1 VHRFVIG
8 DAVMQYRAHHQ
19 LNRCKV
25 LVGSCRLAKW
35 RNKFGVSVL
44 RIFNHSVSKVVSSLF
59 IIELLVLLASAY
71 LGAALRFLD
80 GGYPFAPRHEH
91 FFMTAFAYTC
101 AMLFSM
107 SALGMYKLNFRE
119 GFRDT
124 FLRLMP
130 ACALS
135 FGIMTFVFYLLP
147 DIHVGRGALGTVV
160 IVAAIG
166 ILIGRILFFKS
177 SESKL
182 LESRIIFLGAGP
194 LALECSDLA
203 LHNTQYHKYR
213 IIGFVPLS
221 GEEAH
226 VPGSAILPSNQ
237 SLVSLAKKFSA
248 SEIIVS
254 VQNRRGGTFPIQE
267 LLECKLNGI
276 KVVDAASFFEREAN
290 QIRVDSLQPS
300 WLVFG
305 GGFDQSFIR
314 TVGKRVF
321 DLIVSL
327 MIFAVS
333 LPAMVVAGLLIFLE
347 DGAPIFYQQERVG
360 KNGKTF
366 MVLKFRSMRNNAEKA
381 GKPQWASSD
390 DPRTTHVGRII
401 RKLRI
406 DELPQILNVVKG
418 DMSFVGPRP
427 ERPFF
432 VKQLCEEVPFYN
444 ARHSLKPGITG
455 LAQVRYQYGASVED
469 SIQKLQYD
477 LYYVKNNSLFL
488 DILILI
494 DTLQVVVFGKGQ

>member
-1 VHRFVIG
+1 
-8 DAVMQYRAHHQ
+8 M
-19 LNRCKV
+19 
-25 LVGSCRLAKW
+25 
-35 RNKFGVSVL
+35 L
-44 RIFNHSVSKVVSSLF
+44 RIFNHSVSKVVSGLLLV
-59 IIELLVLLASAY
+59 ELLILLASAY
-71 LGAALRFLD
+71 MGAALRFLD
-80 GGYPFAPRHEH
+80 GNYPFSSQHTN
-91 FFMTAFAYTC
+91 FFLTAVAYAA

-135 FGIMTFVFYLLP
+135 FAIMTLVFYMLP
-147 DIHVGRGALGTVV
+147 EIHLGRGALGMVV
-160 IVAAIG
+160 LVAATG
-166 ILIGRILFFKS
+166 ILLGRILFFKS

-182 LESRIIFLGAGP
+182 LESRIIFLGAGA
-194 LALECSDLA
+194 LARECSDLA

-213 IIGFVPLS
+213 IIGFVPMF
-221 GEEAH
+221 GEVAH
-226 VPGSAILPSNQ
+226 VPGSAILPATQ
-237 SLVSLAKKFSA
+237 SLVSLAKKFNA

-254 VQNRRGGTFPIQE
+254 VQNRRGGSFPIQE

-290 QIRVDSLQPS
+290 QIRIDSLQPS

-305 GGFDQSFIR
+305 GGFDQSFLR
-314 TVGKRVF
+314 TLGKRIF
-321 DLIVSL
+321 DLVTSL

-333 LPAMVVAGLLIFLE
+333 LPAMIVAGLLIFIE

-390 DPRTTHVGRII
+390 DPRTTRVGRII

-432 VKQLCEEVPFYN
+432 VKQLCQDVPFYN
-444 ARHSLKPGITG
+444 ARHSIKPGITG

-494 DTLQVVVFGKGQ
+494 DTLQVVIFGKGQ

>member
-1 VHRFVIG
+1 
-8 DAVMQYRAHHQ
+8 M
-19 LNRCKV
+19 
-25 LVGSCRLAKW
+25 
-35 RNKFGVSVL
+35 L
-44 RIFNHSVSKVVSSLF
+44 RIFNHSVSKVVSGLLL
-59 IIELLVLLASAY
+59 IELLILLASAY
-71 LGAALRFLD
+71 VGAAIRFLD
-80 GGYPFAPRHEH
+80 GSYPFSPQQAN
-91 FFMTAFAYTC
+91 FFLTAVAYAA
-101 AMLFSM
+101 AMLLSM

-135 FGIMTFVFYLLP
+135 FAMMTLLFYLLP
-147 DIHVGRGALGTVV
+147 DIHLGRGALGM
-160 IVAAIG
+160 IVLVAGAG
-166 ILIGRILFFKS
+166 ILMGRLLFFKS
-177 SESKL
+177 SEAKL
-182 LESRIIFLGAGP
+182 LESRIIFLGAGA
-194 LALECSDLA
+194 LARECSDLA

-213 IIGFVPLS
+213 IIGFVPMF
-221 GEEAH
+221 GEVAH
-226 VPGSAILPSNQ
+226 VPGSAILPSTQ
-237 SLVSLAKKFSA
+237 SLVSLAKKFNA
-248 SEIIVS
+248 SEIVVS
-254 VQNRRGGTFPIQE
+254 VQNRRGGSFPIQE

-290 QIRVDSLQPS
+290 QIRIDSLQPS

-305 GGFDQSFIR
+305 GGFDQSFLRIL
-314 TVGKRVF
+314 GKRVF
-321 DLIVSL
+321 DLVTSL

-333 LPAMVVAGLLIFLE
+333 LPAMIVAGLLIFIE

-390 DPRTTHVGRII
+390 DPRTTRVGRII

-432 VKQLCEEVPFYN
+432 VKQLCQDVPFYN
-444 ARHSLKPGITG
+444 ARHSIKPGITG

-488 DILILI
+488 DVLILI
-494 DTLQVVVFGKGQ
+494 DTLQVVIFGKGQ